1 LLAFLV
7 IPLIL
12 LVLRV
17 EPGSLWTTLRVVE
30 VRQAIG
36 VSLKTTV
43 ISLALILFFGTP
55 LAYLL
60 GRHTFRGRRFL
71 DACIDLPIVLPPAVA
86 GIALLIAFGRRGVLG
101 QALEACGI
109 QVAFTPLA
117 VIMAQVFVASS
128 FYIRAAALGF
138 AAIPEE
144 LEEAARLDGATR
156 WQTFLRVVLPLSHK
170 AIISGGAM
178 SWARALG
185 EFGATIIFAGNLPG
199 RTQTMPLAIYLGFE
213 MNFQNALTLA
223 VILIALSVLSLFAVR
238 TLLSSGFRYSLP
250 NVRWR
255 PGAQGRVDGYRCNAS
270 RSRLRSS

>member
-1 LLAFLV
+1 MSDGTTKLARSKKTAVHTLSDHFHETWQYTGLLLLAFLV

-199 RTQTMPLAIYLGFE
+199 PDAGRHPDCFVC
-213 MNFQNALTLA
+213 A
-223 VILIALSVLSLFAVR
+223 VAVR
-238 TLLSSGFRYSLP
+238 SAYAAVQWIPVFAP
-250 NVRWR
+250 
-255 PGAQGRVDGYRCNAS
+255 
-270 RSRLRSS
+270 